1 MASIQFSH
9 VLWAGGAIGLL
20 ALLYAWGRL
29 FLLRRQRQ
37 RLDESLVRLDEC
49 QRLSQTLQQQLAD
62 REQQLRELRQALEQT
77 RLQNTELATRLEL
90 ENRQSAEK
98 QALLIDAKE
107 QLAHQFK
114 VVAGEIF
121 EERGRRFKEVNRE
134 ELSQLL
140 TPLRQQLDGFRQK
153 VDDVHVTDVRER
165 ATLRQEL
172 EHLRGLNQQMTEEAR
187 QLTRALKGDRKVQGN
202 WGELVLERLLEQSG
216 LRRGVEYDV
225 QGSFRD
231 AQNRLLRPDVI
242 VHLPEGRD
250 VIIDSKVSLTSYERS
265 CREDDP
271 ELRRQ
276 CLKDHAQAVRQHV
289 CGLSEKH
296 YADLKGIRSLDFVIM
311 FMPIEAA
318 LVTALQ
324 QDGELFNEAFERHV
338 VMVSPTTL
346 LATLR
351 TIENIWRFERQN
363 QNAQA
368 IAERAGAIYDKLRGF
383 VEEMEKLGTQLET
396 VGHTYSTAMNKLSQ
410 GRGNLISQ
418 ASRFVD
424 LGVKVKKNL
433 PATVMERAELDESD

>member
-1 MASIQFSH
+1 MESIQPAQW
-9 VLWAGGAIGLL
+9 LWGGGAIGLL
-20 ALLYAWGRL
+20 ALVYAWGRL
-29 FLLRRQRQ
+29 IFLRGLRR
-37 RLDESLVRLDEC
+37 RLDESLVRVDES
-49 QRLSQTLQQQLAD
+49 QRLTQVLQQQLAD
-62 REQQLRELRQALEQT
+62 REQQNRALQQAVEHA
-77 RLQNTELATRLEL
+77 RLQTAEMTTRLEL
-90 ENRQSAEK
+90 ERQQSAEK
-98 QALLIDAKE
+98 QALLLEAKE
-107 QLAHQFK
+107 QLTQQFK

-121 EERGRRFKEVNRE
+121 DERGRQFKEVNRE

-172 EHLRGLNQQMTEEAR
+172 EQLRGLNQQMSEDAR

-216 LRRGVEYDV
+216 LRCGVEYEV

-231 AQNRLLRPDVI
+231 ADNRLLRPDVI
-242 VHLPEGRD
+242 IHLPEGKD
-250 VIIDSKVSLTSYERS
+250 IIVDSKVSLSSYERS

-271 ELRRQ
+271 EQRQQ
-276 CLKDHAQAVRQHV
+276 CLKQHVQAVRQHV
-289 CGLSEKH
+289 LGLSEKH
-296 YADLKGIRSLDFVIM
+296 YANLKGVRSLDFVVM

-318 LVTALQ
+318 LVVALQ
-324 QDGELFNEAFERHV
+324 QDGELFNEAFDRHV

-368 IAERAGAIYDKLRGF
+368 IADKAGAIYDKLRGF
-383 VEEMEKLGTQLET
+383 VEEMEKLGTQLDT
-396 VGHTYSTAMNKLSQ
+396 VGHTYTAAMNKLSQ

-424 LGVKVKKNL
+424 LGVKVKKTL
-433 PATVMERAELDESD
+433 PATVMERAEIDEGE